1 MTPNTMTRT
10 SEAAENKSLH
20 ADGGNAGQHLG
31 QVVYTPNDV
40 ATSGENNPTMVLMVD
55 TNAYQQWRADKSS
68 IAIANVVDSFEVLK
82 YDSGRTGLLNKP
94 SKAELQTMFNT
105 TKQDQIVEFIM
116 EHGELH
122 HKAM

>member
-20 ADGGNAGQHLG
+20 ADGGNEGQHLG